1 MADNQINMI
10 NLNEIFQDVKTDQ
23 IRQLLNETKDS
34 KTCMW
39 YLMCALDGMN
49 DNELLKLAGY
59 TIPQIKE
66 ARSEYLKKKY
76 CGNNTMFAE
85 VQNLKNEVKEI
96 AYESKAVR
104 SSIEEE
110 LEHAIKNLI
119 DSKDEMIKLLKYQKV
134 DLQRQIE
141 QMKSKVI
148 QLENQKKE
156 TKLLEHR
163 FIELSRIA
171 FEREIVTYSDFLN
184 LNDQNILHTMPK
196 NRLYSRYVLFGGYDM
211 AERQMAAFIPEAL
224 SLRYGVSDITPKEI
238 DYPFCAVKI
247 EPKNKRFSED
257 LTHRDFLGSILNL
270 GIDRSKTGDILVTE
284 DSALLFI
291 NKDLVSVVTEDLT
304 RVRHTVIDSSVINL
318 DMINYTPDFQQIK
331 GTVSSVRLDSLLP
344 LAFSSSRS
352 KLSGLIEGA
361 KVFVNGKLITSNG
374 YQVKEGDL
382 ISVRGLGKF
391 RFEEAGK
398 ITKKNRISVTIQKY
412 V

>member
-1 MADNQINMI
+1 
-10 NLNEIFQDVKTDQ
+10 
-23 IRQLLNETKDS
+23 
-34 KTCMW
+34 
-39 YLMCALDGMN
+39 
-49 DNELLKLAGY
+49 
-59 TIPQIKE
+59 
-66 ARSEYLKKKY
+66 
-76 CGNNTMFAE
+76 
-85 VQNLKNEVKEI
+85 
-96 AYESKAVR
+96 
-104 SSIEEE
+104 
-110 LEHAIKNLI
+110 
-119 DSKDEMIKLLKYQKV
+119 MIK
-134 DLQRQIE
+134 
-141 QMKSKVI
+141 
-148 QLENQKKE
+148 ENQKKE

-184 LNDQNILHTMPK
+184 LNDQNILHTLPK
-196 NRLYSRYVLFGGYDM
+196 NKLYSRYVLFGGYDM

-412 V
+412 VESKKLRKEELIDS

>member
-1 MADNQINMI
+1 
-10 NLNEIFQDVKTDQ
+10 
-23 IRQLLNETKDS
+23 
-34 KTCMW
+34 
-39 YLMCALDGMN
+39 
-49 DNELLKLAGY
+49 
-59 TIPQIKE
+59 
-66 ARSEYLKKKY
+66 
-76 CGNNTMFAE
+76 
-85 VQNLKNEVKEI
+85 
-96 AYESKAVR
+96 
-104 SSIEEE
+104 
-110 LEHAIKNLI
+110 
-119 DSKDEMIKLLKYQKV
+119 MIK
-134 DLQRQIE
+134 
-141 QMKSKVI
+141 
-148 QLENQKKE
+148 ENQKKE

-184 LNDQNILHTMPK
+184 LNDQNILHTLPK

-270 GIDRSKTGDILVTE
+270 GIDRSKTGDILMTE

-398 ITKKNRISVTIQKY
+398 ITKKSRISVTIQKY

>member
-1 MADNQINMI
+1 
-10 NLNEIFQDVKTDQ
+10 
-23 IRQLLNETKDS
+23 
-34 KTCMW
+34 
-39 YLMCALDGMN
+39 
-49 DNELLKLAGY
+49 
-59 TIPQIKE
+59 
-66 ARSEYLKKKY
+66 
-76 CGNNTMFAE
+76 
-85 VQNLKNEVKEI
+85 
-96 AYESKAVR
+96 
-104 SSIEEE
+104 
-110 LEHAIKNLI
+110 
-119 DSKDEMIKLLKYQKV
+119 MIK
-134 DLQRQIE
+134 
-141 QMKSKVI
+141 
-148 QLENQKKE
+148 ENQKKE

-184 LNDQNILHTMPK
+184 LNDQNILHTLPK
-196 NRLYSRYVLFGGYDM
+196 NKLYSRYILFGGYDM

-238 DYPFCAVKI
+238 NYPFCAVKI

-270 GIDRSKTGDILVTE
+270 GIDRSKTGDIL
-284 DSALLFI
+284 
-291 NKDLVSVVTEDLT
+291 VTEDLT

>member
-1 MADNQINMI
+1 
-10 NLNEIFQDVKTDQ
+10 
-23 IRQLLNETKDS
+23 
-34 KTCMW
+34 
-39 YLMCALDGMN
+39 
-49 DNELLKLAGY
+49 
-59 TIPQIKE
+59 
-66 ARSEYLKKKY
+66 
-76 CGNNTMFAE
+76 
-85 VQNLKNEVKEI
+85 
-96 AYESKAVR
+96 
-104 SSIEEE
+104 
-110 LEHAIKNLI
+110 
-119 DSKDEMIKLLKYQKV
+119 MIK
-134 DLQRQIE
+134 
-141 QMKSKVI
+141 
-148 QLENQKKE
+148 ENQKKE

-184 LNDQNILHTMPK
+184 LNDQNILHTLPK
-196 NRLYSRYVLFGGYDM
+196 NKLYSRYVLFGGYDM

-304 RVRHTVIDSSVINL
+304 RVRHTVIDSSVIKL
-318 DMINYTPDFQQIK
+318 DMKNYTPDYQQIK
-331 GTVSSVRLDSLLP
+331 RTVSSVRLDSLLP

-412 V
+412 IKSKKLRKEELIDS